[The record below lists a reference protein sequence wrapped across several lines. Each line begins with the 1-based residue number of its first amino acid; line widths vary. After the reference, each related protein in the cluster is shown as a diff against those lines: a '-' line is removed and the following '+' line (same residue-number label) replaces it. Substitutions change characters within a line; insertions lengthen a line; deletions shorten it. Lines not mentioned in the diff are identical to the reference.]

1 MFLNF
6 ESTMGKKVLA
16 VFYSQSGQLEEII
29 DHFTSP
35 LRDAGATVDKLRIY
49 PEQAYPFP
57 WTGKSFFSVMP
68 DCVNQVPGQLQ
79 PFSFKES
86 RYDLIV
92 LGYQA
97 WFLSPSIPSNTLMF
111 DPRFREIAKNTPV
124 ITITGARNMWLSAM
138 EKIKPVLKA
147 MDARLVGNMALVDR
161 HHNFISFITIFHWMF
176 KAKKDRYL
184 NIFPVPGVSEADILN
199 TKNYGTTAIP
209 YLETANWQGFQE
221 EMIKQGAVP
230 VKYNLMFIESK
241 ARKIFK
247 VWAGIISK
255 RKKRDAWLV
264 AFKYYLLIALFIAA
278 PIILTVD
285 AIFFKPFLSGRIK
298 KQKQYYS
305 GVN

>member
-1 MFLNF
+1 
-6 ESTMGKKVLA
+6 MGKKVLA

-35 LRDAGATVDKLRIY
+35 LRDGGAIVDKLRIY
-49 PEQAYPFP
+49 PEKAYPFP

-68 DCVNQVPGQLQ
+68 DCVNQVPGQLR
-79 PFSFKES
+79 PFNFTES
-86 RYDLIV
+86 RYDLII

-111 DPRFREIAKNTPV
+111 DPRFREIARNTPI

-138 EKIKPVLKA
+138 EKIKPVLRT
-147 MDARLVGNMALVDR
+147 MDARLVGNIALVDR

-184 NIFPVPGVSEADILN
+184 NIFPIPGVSEADILN

-209 YLETANWQGFQE
+209 YLESSNWQGFQE
-221 EMIKQGAVP
+221 EMVNQGAVP

-285 AIFFKPFLSGRIK
+285 AIFFKPFLSRRIK
-298 KQKQYYS
+298 RQKQYYS